1 MYCIVLMI
9 AYSDAYRIP
18 TVVESSD
25 LCVFFCQRKKT
36 YFSLCVHFL
45 EA

>member
-9 AYSDAYRIP
+9 AYCDAYRIP
-18 TVVESSD
+18 TVVGSSD
-25 LCVFFCQRKKT
+25 LCAFFGQRKKT
-36 YFSLCVHFL
+36 YFSVCVHFL